1 MVLCFKFKE
10 GLILETLAKIIGE
23 VNSLVWGPYMLILL
37 VGTGLF
43 LTIRLKF
50 ISFRFL
56 PYALKLAFS
65 KHQDETSE
73 GDIITFRHL

>member
-1 MVLCFKFKE
+1 
-10 GLILETLAKIIGE
+10 LETLAKIIGE

-73 GDIITFRHL
+73 GDINHFQAL